1 MPLSSTS
8 PGRGDFDGPAYP
20 ISITFTIDSYVFA
33 STPTGLAPANVILFQ
48 NGSYSEIAVNAFVT
62 PEAWP
67 PGLTAGPAPGRL
79 GWLQVEIY
87 GGPSMLSGYSAL
99 PSSFDT
105 ADVQEVYGWI
115 NPDFQTY
122 ENAISYSAND
132 YASAPEPGTVGLGA
146 IGGALML
153 FTRRWMQGKRRN

>member
-1 MPLSSTS
+1 M
-8 PGRGDFDGPAYP
+8 
-20 ISITFTIDSYVFA
+20 
-33 STPTGLAPANVILFQ
+33 
-48 NGSYSEIAVNAFVT
+48 T

-67 PGLTAGPAPGRL
+67 SGLTAGPPPGEL

-87 GGPSMLSGYSAL
+87 GGPSMLSSYTAL

-122 ENAISYSAND
+122 ENATSYSASD

-153 FTRRWMQGKRRN
+153 FTHCWMQGKRRN